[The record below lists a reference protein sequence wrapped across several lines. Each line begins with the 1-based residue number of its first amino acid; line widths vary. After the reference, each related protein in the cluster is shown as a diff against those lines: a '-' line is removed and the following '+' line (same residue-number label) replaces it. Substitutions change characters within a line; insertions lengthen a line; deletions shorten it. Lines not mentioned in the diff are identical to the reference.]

1 MAHQRHLKHISFVM
15 LLLLAGC
22 TTPAA
27 TPQITASP
35 TKEPTPSFTPVP
47 SSTPLASVTPST
59 QPTFTSI
66 PTETPTL
73 VPHFLRSVDVMA
85 YANTQDGQW
94 FGSELYREFTRCN
107 PKSIDNLYHSRLDS
121 CQPPQWANLANPRVT
136 VYFFTV

>member
-94 FGSELYREFTRCN
+94 FGSEYIENLPDVILN
-107 PKSIDNLYHSRLDS
+107 PSITYTIPGSIV
-121 CQPPQWANLANPRVT
+121 ANRRNGQISPTLAVP